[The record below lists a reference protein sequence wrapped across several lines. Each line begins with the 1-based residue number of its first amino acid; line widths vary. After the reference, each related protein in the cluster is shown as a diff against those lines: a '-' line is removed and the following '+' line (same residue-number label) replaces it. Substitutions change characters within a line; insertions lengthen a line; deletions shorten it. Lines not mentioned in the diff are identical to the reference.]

1 MGRALLCLLI
11 VGAGWTTAAVQKPAT
26 RTMVFQGNKRPFQ
39 LLVPAQAAAGPVPLV
54 VLLHGSGRDGV
65 SQMRV
70 WQDLGRD
77 EGVAVAAPDS
87 FDPRGWSLDTE
98 GPDYFQALVEAVK
111 KDVRVDDRRVYLFGH
126 SAGGHQALGIG
137 LLESEYFAAIA
148 VHAGGLNPSQ
158 KIFVQQARRKIP
170 VAMWHGT
177 ADRVV
182 PADFARSTRDMLKG
196 MDIPVQLTEIANHTH
211 DYYSRAKRI
220 NEEAWAF
227 LKQHALATDPLFRQY
242 VFGK

>member
-1 MGRALLCLLI
+1 MKRALVCVLV
-11 VGAGWTTAAVQKPAT
+11 VGAGWTAEAVQKPAT
-26 RTMVFQGNKRPFQ
+26 RTMVFQDHKRPYQ
-39 LLVPAQAAAGPVPLV
+39 LLIPSAAAAGPVPLII
-54 VLLHGSGRDGV
+54 LLHGSGRDGV

-70 WQDLGRD
+70 WQDLGKAQS
-77 EGVAVAAPDS
+77 VALAAPDS
-87 FDPRGWSLDTE
+87 FDSRGWSLDTE
-98 GPDYFQALVEAVK
+98 GPDYFQALVKAVK
-111 KDVRVDDRRVYLFGH
+111 KEVPIDDRRVYLFGH

-158 KIFVQQARRKIP
+158 QIFVQQARRKIP

-182 PADFARSTRDMLKG
+182 PIDFARGTRDMLTG
-196 MDIPVQLTEIANHTH
+196 MEIPVQLTEIANHTH
-211 DYYSRAKRI
+211 DYYTRAKRL
-220 NEEAWAF
+220 NEEVWAF
-227 LKQHALATDPLFRQY
+227 LKPHALTTNPLFRTY

>member
-1 MGRALLCLLI
+1 MGRTLLCLLI
-11 VGAGWTTAAVQKPAT
+11 VGASWTTEAVQKPAT
-26 RTMVFQGNKRPFQ
+26 RTMEFQGNKRPYQ
-39 LLVPAQAAAGPVPLV
+39 LLIPKQAAAGPVPLI
-54 VLLHGSGRDGV
+54 VLLHGSGRDGA

-77 EGVAVAAPDS
+77 QGVALAAPDA
-87 FDPRGWSLDTE
+87 FVPTGWSLDTE
-98 GPDYFQALVEAVK
+98 GPDYFQALVAAVK

-158 KIFVQQARRKIP
+158 EIFVQQARRKIP
-170 VAMWHGT
+170 VAMWQGT

-182 PADFARSTRDMLKG
+182 PVGYARSTRDMLKG

-211 DYYSRAKRI
+211 DYYSRSRRI
-220 NEEAWAF
+220 NEEVWAF
-227 LKQHALATDPLFRQY
+227 LKQHRLTTDPVFRQY